1 MGGIYID
8 IESKDLQRKVMF
20 LQVVRNGAPR
30 AVAQAMNRA
39 ADGMKADAMKEI
51 TATYAVKGSQAKVR
65 SLIAVQKASETH
77 LSAGIRSRGRPL
89 RSFYYKHKAN
99 TSPGRRGGK
108 SAFLQV
114 KKAGGGGRLDGA
126 NGNSKAFMA
135 TMPNGMRGIF
145 RRNAKGKLIQVWSP
159 GVVQMLDNEGVKA
172 VVERNALKRFNAN
185 LDQRIRHLVGK
196 GVQL

>member
-1 MGGIYID
+1 MAINID
-8 IESKDLQRKVMF
+8 IDSKDLQRKIMF
-20 LQVVRNGAPR
+20 LQVVRNGVPR
-30 AVAQAMNRA
+30 ATSQAMNRTA
-39 ADGMKADAMKEI
+39 IGMKTDATKEI
-51 TATYAVKGSQAKVR
+51 GGIYAVKKGNQAKVR

-89 RSFYYKHKAN
+89 RSIYYKHRAN

-126 NGNSKAFMA
+126 DGGSKAFMA
-135 TMPNGMRGIF
+135 TMPNGTRGIF
-145 RRNAKGKLIQVWSP
+145 RRNAKGKVNQVWSP
-159 GVVQMLDNEGVKA
+159 GVVQMLPTKNVKRP
-172 VVERNALKRFNAN
+172 VEKNAMKRFNSN
-185 LDQRIRHLVGK
+185 LDDRIRHLVGK